1 MCIQD
6 KLWSPIQIV
15 YITQRS
21 ALSKFNL
28 LSPYRSF
35 FLGKSVTD
43 KYNNTGKQ
51 INHHRKDKEEYKLR
65 NVLRPATYKNKSNQ
79 MSSNYNNTENNND
92 NNTSNDGYSSLG
104 KRARFMNLV
113 KNTKDTYF
121 PVISQSFKNSTST
134 VWDYN
139 KNSPSIQNYKE
150 FPNDLQ
156 LIFYP
161 TYIASKFGGFET
173 RVRFSLQ
180 SPGNITSRK
189 NRLLVALSKQYLK
202 PGPNAPTPTIV
213 SSSSSDDCDSSAIDM
228 ENGDDTLSGSTA
240 TMSRNDLE
248 SSYTPVDTDG
258 NELSVLKERLT
269 GFITKSVGNIPL
281 TINLYNANEEEFI
294 TSIQSNSKGH
304 VDEKFRT
311 DFLPTNVKI
320 SLDHNQSLEFTMDM
334 TENYPITFIKPG
346 GVAIISDIDDT
357 IKHTGITGDK
367 RSMFRNVFVHDIE
380 SWSIKG
386 IPEWYNNLKS
396 LYDADFFYVSNSPM
410 QLYSVLNDFITRFL
424 PTGPMFLKQYSG
436 NLLSGIMTSSANRK
450 LNSIK
455 NIVSD
460 FPNKKFILIGDSG
473 EQDLEAYISTA
484 IQYPD
489 QIVAIYIRCCKNSM
503 SDMGLNESE
512 VVNELNDLVHQE
524 YAKPFEAYMS
534 NEQELS
540 VSPSL
545 PTRPSVPK
553 KNFNLTKNQM
563 DSIKLS
569 KLNIRHDSNDKN
581 SSDPCLSKVDSS
593 MPGFPQS
600 RSTPPASSSPS
611 APSSPQELYIHN
623 TIPAM
628 KRRVPPPPLP
638 FHLDKPHTDTELV
651 EAFNKYNQS
660 RSGIYH
666 DNNIDTKPA
675 HMMPSSQNDH
685 NTYSGYFDKKAEMW
699 NRRVKQSIKQLN
711 DIGKYDLGI
720 MFFSDPN
727 LAEKDSIAH
736 LDDIKR

>member
-1 MCIQD
+1 MNI
-6 KLWSPIQIV
+6 
-15 YITQRS
+15 
-21 ALSKFNL
+21 
-28 LSPYRSF
+28 
-35 FLGKSVTD
+35 
-43 KYNNTGKQ
+43 NN
-51 INHHRKDKEEYKLR
+51 
-65 NVLRPATYKNKSNQ
+65 
-79 MSSNYNNTENNND
+79 SSNTFIND
-92 NNTSNDGYSSLG
+92 NNTSNDDGYSSLG
-104 KRARFMNLV
+104 KRARFMNMV

-121 PVISQSFKNSTST
+121 PAISQSLRNSTST

-139 KNSPSIQNYKE
+139 KNSPSYQNYKE

-161 TYIASKFGGFET
+161 TYIVNKFGGFET

-202 PGPNAPTPTIV
+202 PGPNTPTPTTANFN
-213 SSSSSDDCDSSAIDM
+213 SSSSSDDCDSSLVDM
-228 ENGDDTLSGSTA
+228 ENVDDTLSGSTA

-248 SSYTPVDTDG
+248 SSYTPVDTDC
-258 NELSVLKERLT
+258 NELNVLKERLT

-281 TINLYNANEEEFI
+281 TVCLYHENEEFT
-294 TSIQSNSKGH
+294 TSIQSNAKGH

-334 TENYPITFIKPG
+334 TETFPITYIEPE

-367 RSMFRNVFVHDIE
+367 RSMFRNVFVHDME

-386 IPEWYNNLKS
+386 ISEWYSNLKS
-396 LYDADFFYVSNSPM
+396 SFNADFFYVSNSPM
-410 QLYSVLNDFITRFL
+410 QLYSVLNDFISRYL
-424 PTGPMFLKQYSG
+424 PIGPMFLKQYSG

-455 NIVSD
+455 NIISD

-503 SDMGLNESE
+503 SDMGLSENE
-512 VVNELNDLVHQE
+512 VMNELNELIHEE
-524 YAKPFEAYMS
+524 YVKPFEAYNS
-534 NEQELS
+534 NEQES
-540 VSPSL
+540 SISPPL

-553 KNFNLTKNQM
+553 KKFNLTKSQM
-563 DSIKLS
+563 NSIKLS
-569 KLNIRHDSNDKN
+569 KLNIRHKSNDN
-581 SSDPCLSKVDSS
+581 TSSEPCLLERDSS
-593 MPGFPQS
+593 KPATSQP
-600 RSTPPASSSPS
+600 RSTPPLSSTPSASSSPH
-611 APSSPQELYIHN
+611 ELYIHN

-628 KRRVPPPPLP
+628 KRRVPPPPSP

-660 RSGIYH
+660 RSGSYN
-666 DNNIDTKPA
+666 DNNSDTKPPY
-675 HMMPSSQNDH
+675 MMPSSQNDH

-699 NRRVKQSIKQLN
+699 NRRVRQGIKQLN
-711 DIGKYDLGI
+711 EIGKYDLGI
-720 MFFSDPN
+720 MFFSDPK
-727 LAEKDSIAH
+727 LAEKNSIDR
-736 LDDIKR
+736 LNELKRIN